1 MLAFTTATDDQP
13 RGWEQFDSMVLWAVG
28 QRPASTLDH
37 VAAILP
43 AGITYHLIDRA
54 LEGLCA
60 AGRVVGVIEYGAV
73 RYKPTLA
80 GRKQLFESAGTHTRP
95 GHQAAA

>member
-13 RGWEQFDSMVLWAVG
+13 RGWAQFDDLVLRAVS
-28 QRPASTLDH
+28 QRPAATLDH
-37 VAAILP
+37 VAAVLP
-43 AGITYHLIDRA
+43 AGITYHLIRRA
-54 LEGLCA
+54 LEALCS
-60 AGRVVGVIEYGAV
+60 AGRIVAVIEYGAV

-80 GRKQLFESAGTHTRP
+80 GRKQLFESTDTHTRP

>member
-1 MLAFTTATDDQP
+1 MLAFTTATDDQH
-13 RGWEQFDSMVLWAVG
+13 RGWEQFDELVLRAVA
-28 QRPASTLDH
+28 QRSAATLDH

-43 AGITYHLIDRA
+43 AGITYHLIAHA
-54 LEGLCA
+54 LESLCA
-60 AGRVVGVIEYGAV
+60 AGRIVAVIEYGAV

-80 GRKQLFESAGTHTRP
+80 GRKQLFESADTHTRP

>member
-1 MLAFTTATDDQP
+1 MLAFTTATTDQAC
-13 RGWEQFDSMVLWAVG
+13 GWDQFDSMVLWAVG
-28 QRPASTLDH
+28 QRPAATLDH

-43 AGITYHLIDRA
+43 AGITYHLIRRA
-54 LEGLCA
+54 LEALCA
-60 AGRVVGVIEYGAV
+60 AGRIVAVIEYGAV

-80 GRKQLFESAGTHTRP
+80 GRKQLFESTDTHTRP